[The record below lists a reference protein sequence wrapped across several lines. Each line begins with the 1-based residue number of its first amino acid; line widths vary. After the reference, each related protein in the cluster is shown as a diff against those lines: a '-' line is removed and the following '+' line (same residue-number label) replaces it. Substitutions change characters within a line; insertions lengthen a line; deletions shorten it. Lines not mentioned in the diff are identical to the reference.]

1 MAKKIRTI
9 CALCVAVGLL
19 GGCTIINEKRHR
31 GMAVELDGHW
41 LSYATLDSLTANLSA
56 EDSAAVAERYV
67 RQWANDIL
75 FSKAAQDGMD
85 KQIEEMVADYRRSL
99 YVHKYESELV
109 ARRMPKT
116 VEDSVAEQLYAQ
128 NADRFRLKVSIVK
141 GLLLVVPN
149 GTPNIEKKLY
159 KWLDDL
165 SSENLEHIEKYAY
178 QYATVYELFTDR
190 WQSAEQLQL
199 YLPTETSELNRL
211 LGQQKR
217 IVLGDSVS
225 TYILQVTDKYMA
237 GERMPFDFAR
247 PEIEK
252 NILSR
257 RQVDFLRRERE
268 NLYDEAVKKKQIHFY
283 EK

>member
-9 CALCVAVGLL
+9 CALCVAVWLL

-31 GMAVELDGHW
+31 GMAVELDGHL

-75 FSKAAQDGMD
+75 FSKTAQDGMD

-165 SSENLEHIEKYAY
+165 SPENLEHIEKYAY

>member
-1 MAKKIRTI
+1 MK
-9 CALCVAVGLL
+9 VGRNIIAIGLAGLLL

-56 EDSAAVAERYV
+56 VDSAVVAERYV

-75 FSKAAQDGMD
+75 FTKAAQDGTD

-116 VEDSVAEQLYAQ
+116 VDDTVLVRLYEL
-128 NADRFRLKVSIVK
+128 NADRFLLKESILK

-159 KWLDDL
+159 KWLEDL
-165 SSENLEHIEKYAY
+165 SAENLEHIEKYAY
-178 QYATVYELFTDR
+178 QYGTVYELFTDR
-190 WQSAEQLQL
+190 WQSAQQLQL
-199 YLPTETSELNRL
+199 YLPTEAGELNNL
-211 LGQQKR
+211 LKQQKR
-217 IVLGDSVS
+217 IVLSDSLS
-225 TYILQVTDKYMA
+225 TYILQVTDKRLA

-257 RQVDFLRRERE
+257 RQVDFLRAERE

>member
-1 MAKKIRTI
+1 MK
-9 CALCVAVGLL
+9 VGRNIIAIGLAGLLL

-56 EDSAAVAERYV
+56 VDSAVVAERYV

-75 FSKAAQDGMD
+75 FANAAQDGTD

-116 VEDSVAEQLYAQ
+116 VDDTVLVRLYEL
-128 NADRFRLKVSIVK
+128 NADRFLLKESILK

-159 KWLDDL
+159 KWLEEL
-165 SSENLEHIEKYAY
+165 SPENLEHIEKYAY

-190 WQSAEQLQL
+190 WQSAQQLQL
-199 YLPTETSELNRL
+199 YLPTEAGELNNL
-211 LGQQKR
+211 LKQQKR
-217 IVLGDSVS
+217 IVLSDSLS
-225 TYILQVTDKYMA
+225 TYILQVTDKRLA

-257 RQVDFLRRERE
+257 RQVDFLRAERE

>member
-1 MAKKIRTI
+1 MK
-9 CALCVAVGLL
+9 VGRNIIAIGLAGLLL

-56 EDSAAVAERYV
+56 VDSAVVAERYV

-75 FSKAAQDGMD
+75 FTKAALDGTD

-116 VEDSVAEQLYAQ
+116 VDDTVLVRLYEL
-128 NADRFRLKVSIVK
+128 NADRFLLKESILK

-159 KWLDDL
+159 KWLEDL
-165 SSENLEHIEKYAY
+165 SAENLEHIEKYAY

-190 WQSAEQLQL
+190 WQSAQQLQL
-199 YLPTETSELNRL
+199 YLPTEAGELNNL
-211 LGQQKR
+211 LKQQKR
-217 IVLGDSVS
+217 IVLSDSLS
-225 TYILQVTDKYMA
+225 TYILQVTDKRLA

-257 RQVDFLRRERE
+257 RQVDFLRAERE

>member
-1 MAKKIRTI
+1 M
-9 CALCVAVGLL
+9 
-19 GGCTIINEKRHR
+19 
-31 GMAVELDGHW
+31 ELDGHW

-56 EDSAAVAERYV
+56 VDSAVVAERYV

-75 FSKAAQDGMD
+75 FSNAAQDGTD

-116 VEDSVAEQLYAQ
+116 VEDTVVVHLYEL
-128 NADRFRLKVSIVK
+128 NADRFLLKESILK

-159 KWLDDL
+159 KWLEDL
-165 SSENLEHIEKYAY
+165 SPENLEHIEKYAY

-190 WQSAEQLQL
+190 WQSAQQLQL
-199 YLPTETSELNRL
+199 YMPTEAGELNNL
-211 LGQQKR
+211 LKQQKR
-217 IVLGDSVS
+217 IVLSDSIS
-225 TYILQVTDKYMA
+225 TYILQVTDKRLA
-237 GERMPFDFAR
+237 GEQMPLDFVR

-257 RQVDFLRRERE
+257 RQVDFLRAERE
-268 NLYDEAVKKKQIHFY
+268 NLYDEAVKKKKIHFY